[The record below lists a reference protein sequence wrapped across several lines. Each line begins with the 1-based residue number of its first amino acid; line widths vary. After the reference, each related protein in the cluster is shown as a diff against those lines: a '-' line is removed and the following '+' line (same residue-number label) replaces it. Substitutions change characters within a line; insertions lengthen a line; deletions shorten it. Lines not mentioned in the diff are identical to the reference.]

1 MTQQVVLP
9 TQNCDPREEKNCRSH
24 ETKLGSYMLVLF
36 VRASK
41 SCRRADAH
49 LQKKWRICAKF
60 VLFNAKQE
68 KGPFYD
74 LGKILQK
81 NLMLYMFMAF

>member
-9 TQNCDPREEKNCRSH
+9 TQNCDPHEEKNCGSH
-24 ETKLGSYMLVLF
+24 ETKLSSYMLVLF

-49 LQKKWRICAKF
+49 LQKNGESVQNLYFLMQNRKKAFFMIWAKF
-60 VLFNAKQE
+60 YK
-68 KGPFYD
+68 K
-74 LGKILQK
+74 K
-81 NLMLYMFMAF
+81 LMLYMFMAF

>member
-1 MTQQVVLP
+1 MTQQVVLQ
-9 TQNCDPREEKNCRSH
+9 TQNCDPHEEKNCRSH

-41 SCRRADAH
+41 SCRLADAH
-49 LQKKWRICAKF
+49 LQKNGECVQNLYFLMRNRK
-60 VLFNAKQE
+60 